1 MSIRNSARAIQRKN
15 KRRKAGGYYLKP
27 EELRLTLEEVYED
40 ALDKASLE
48 VASGRYDADDLAEM
62 VNIEVVMSQAMAF
75 ISPT

>member
-1 MSIRNSARAIQRKN
+1 
-15 KRRKAGGYYLKP
+15 LKP